1 MGKPSARQTDDVAH
15 PRGSGAILEG
25 SANVLIGSLPASRIG
40 DKVQHN
46 GARDTIVEGEKTVLI
61 NGQPAAC
68 MSDRVSCHGII
79 SGGCMTVLFGKDKDE
94 TCLIEAADAGAM
106 TVQPGK

>member
-1 MGKPSARQTDDVAH
+1 MGKASARQTDDVAH
-15 PRGSGAILEG
+15 NRGSGAILEG
-25 SANVLIGSLPASRIG
+25 SANVLIGSLPAARIG

-61 NGQPAAC
+61 NGKPAAC

-79 SGGCMTVLFGKDKDE
+79 SGGCMTVLFGKDKHE
-94 TCLIEAADAGAM
+94 TCLIEAAEAGAM
-106 TVQPGK
+106 MVQPGN